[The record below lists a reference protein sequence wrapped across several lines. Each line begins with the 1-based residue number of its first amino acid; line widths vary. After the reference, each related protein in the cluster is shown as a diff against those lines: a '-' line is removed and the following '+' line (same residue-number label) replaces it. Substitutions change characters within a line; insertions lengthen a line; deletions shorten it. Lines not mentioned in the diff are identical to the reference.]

1 MNIYIFDLEVFKH
14 DWLLVAKSIDRP
26 DEEHVVIH
34 NDNLALKKFLLT
46 EPFLGGF
53 NNKHYD
59 DGIIHA
65 IYHGADNETVKKL
78 NDHIIVKRKMWWEFP
93 FLQFKKREFKSF
105 DLRDDT
111 PINLSLKAIEG
122 HLGQSIVET
131 GVDFNI
137 DRPLTKEELVKTIGY
152 CKTDV
157 DNTIRLLHERKDY
170 LNSKMSVA
178 RLKGMDEAEAL
189 SMTNAK
195 LTAAFLDAKRTDYGD
210 ELEYTPP
217 NELRIGKYQ
226 HVLDYFLDPV
236 QYTLN
241 LLEKM
246 IENETRK
253 VRIRSLDRRIEK
265 IKKLGRYETN
275 LETDI
280 AGVPHV
286 FAWGGIHGA
295 IPKFYI
301 QEEEG
306 YKIVIIDV
314 GSYYPSQM
322 LEYEY
327 ISRSVKSIKWYGQ
340 VYNMRMGAKRKGDKD
355 TSSALKLVLNT
366 CYGAMKNQ
374 YNDLFDPRNA
384 SAICITGQLLLTDL
398 IDKLESVE
406 GFELIQSNTDG
417 LVIRF
422 PINSEDAIV
431 STVTQWEKRTRM
443 GMEYTEVHALAQK
456 DVNNYVMKVGEVY
469 YYENGRKIIEK
480 KDYGN
485 LELKGGYVSLAKGG
499 NYQNNSLV
507 AVHKALV
514 SYLMDGVSI
523 EESING
529 NDNIFDFQ
537 NIAKTG
543 GTYDGTYH
551 EVDGKKVNVQKV
563 NRVYATKDKRYGT
576 LYKVKKN
583 GNADKI
589 ANLPDHCVV
598 DNEAIITI
606 DQIDKDFYIDMATKR
621 VREYIGNQK
630 ITIKKTKKS
639 EEPKVAEK
647 TMNIYK
653 KIMSVRMA
661 WLEANVQKTGIN
673 RFAEYKYFELQDIV
687 PVVMPLFD
695 TFDLYPHFSFTEEL
709 ATLDIIDI
717 DNPEH
722 TVTFSSPMRKLA
734 VKGMNEIQALG
745 GVETYQRRYLYMM
758 LLDIV
763 EQDAFDGANGKTDD
777 EVEAPKDNV
786 TTIKTKTATKS
797 NRPATQKQRADVK
810 KDLVD
815 EDGQATDI
823 QIKSI
828 KNGLKKLRSTSEENE
843 PYIKEVVLKI
853 KDGIKKPEAEDLLI
867 EIGKKVEGA

>member
-14 DWLLVAKSIDRP
+14 DWILVAKSIERP
-26 DEEHVVIH
+26 KEDYIVIH
-34 NDNLALKKFLLT
+34 NDNLALKKFLIK

-53 NNKHYD
+53 NNKQYD

-137 DRPLTKEELVKTIGY
+137 DRKLTEEELAMTIEY

-157 DNTIRLLHERKDY
+157 DNTIRLYKKRQDY
-170 LNSKMSVA
+170 LNSKKSVA
-178 RLKGMDEAEAL
+178 RLKGMDEQEAMT
-189 SMTNAK
+189 MTNAK

-217 NELRIGKYQ
+217 KELEIGKYK
-226 HVLDYFLDPV
+226 HVLDFFMDPV

-241 LLEKM
+241 DLYTQMATE
-246 IENETRK
+246 ERK
-253 VRIRSLDRRIEK
+253 VRIRSLERRIEK
-265 IKKLGRYETN
+265 IQKLGRYECN

-286 FAWGGIHGA
+286 YAWGGIHGA

-322 LEYEY
+322 LEYNY
-327 ISRSVKSIKWYGQ
+327 ISRSVASAEWYER
-340 VYNMRMGAKRKGDKD
+340 VYKMRMEAKKNGDKE

-398 IDKLESVE
+398 IDKLESVK

-422 PINSEDAIV
+422 PIESENDIV
-431 STVTQWEKRTRM
+431 ATVTEWEKRTRM

-480 KDYGN
+480 KDYGK
-485 LELKGGYVSLAKGG
+485 LELKGGYVSLANGG
-499 NYQNNSLV
+499 DYRNNSLV

-514 SYLMDGVSI
+514 NYLMDGVPI
-523 EESING
+523 EDSING
-529 NDNIFDFQ
+529 NDNVFEFQ

-543 GTYDGTYH
+543 GTYEGTYH
-551 EVDGKKVNVQKV
+551 EVDGDEVFVQKV
-563 NRVYATKDKRYGT
+563 NRVYATKDKRFGT

-589 ANLPDHCVV
+589 ANLPDHCII
-598 DNEAIITI
+598 DNDAKITL

-639 EEPKVAEK
+639 EEPLMAE
-647 TMNIYK
+647 MNIYK

-661 WLEANVQKTGIN
+661 WLDANVQKTGIN
-673 RFAEYKYFELQDIV
+673 RFAEYKYFELADIV
-687 PVVMPLFD
+687 PVIMPLFD
-695 TFDLYPHFSFTEEL
+695 TFNLYPHFSFTEEV
-709 ATLDIIDI
+709 ATMDIIDI
-717 DNPEH
+717 DNPES

-786 TTIKTKTATKS
+786 TTIKTKPATKS
-797 NRPATQKQRADVK
+797 NRPATPKQRAEVK

-815 EDGQATDI
+815 EDGKATDI

-828 KNGLKKLRSTSEENE
+828 KNGLKKLRAASDENE
-843 PYIKEVVLKI
+843 PYIKDVVLKI
-853 KDGIKKPEAEDLLI
+853 KDGISKSDAEDMLI

>member
-14 DWLLVAKSIDRP
+14 DWVFVAKSIDRP
-26 DEEHVVIH
+26 DEDHVVIH
-34 NDNLALKKFLLT
+34 NDNHALKKFLLT
-46 EPFLGGF
+46 DPFLGGF

-65 IYHGADNETVKKL
+65 IYHGADNATVKKL

-137 DRPLTKEELVKTIGY
+137 DRKLTKEELEMTIDY

-157 DNTIRLLHERKDY
+157 NNTIRLYDERQNY
-170 LNSKMSVA
+170 LNSKKAVA
-178 RLKGMDEAEAL
+178 RLKGMDEKEAM

-195 LTAAFLDAKRTDYGD
+195 LTAAFLDAKKTEYSD

-217 NELRIGKYQ
+217 EELQIGKYT
-226 HVLDYFLDPV
+226 HVLDFFMDPV
-236 QYTLN
+236 QYTINDLYTQMAT
-241 LLEKM
+241 E
-246 IENETRK
+246 ERK
-253 VRIRSLDRRIEK
+253 VRIRSLERRIEK
-265 IKKLGRYETN
+265 IQKLGRYECN

-286 FAWGGIHGA
+286 YAWGGIHGA
-295 IPKFYI
+295 RPKFYI
-301 QEEEG
+301 QAEED

-322 LEYEY
+322 LEYNY
-327 ISRSVKSIKWYGQ
+327 ISRSVASAEWYER
-340 VYNMRMGAKRKGDKD
+340 VYKMRMGAKKNGNKE
-355 TSSALKLVLNT
+355 TSNALKLVLNT

-422 PINSEDAIV
+422 PIKSEGAIV
-431 STVTQWEKRTRM
+431 STVTKWEKRTRM

-523 EESING
+523 EDSING
-529 NDNIFDFQ
+529 NDNVFEFQ

-551 EVDGKKVNVQKV
+551 EVDGKKVDVQKV

-589 ANLPDHCVV
+589 ANLPDHCII
-598 DNEAIITI
+598 DNEATITI

-639 EEPKVAEK
+639 EEPLMAE
-647 TMNIYK
+647 MNIYK

-661 WLEANVQKTGIN
+661 WLDANVQKTGIN
-673 RFAEYKYFELQDIV
+673 RFAEYKYFELADIV
-687 PVVMPLFD
+687 PVIMPLFD
-695 TFDLYPHFSFTEEL
+695 TFNLYPHFSFTEEV
-709 ATLDIIDI
+709 ATMDIIDI
-717 DNPEH
+717 DNPANK
-722 TVTFSSPMRKLA
+722 VTFSSPMRKLA

-763 EQDAFDGANGKTDD
+763 EQDAFDGSNGQSDD
-777 EVEAPKDNV
+777 ELETPNDNV
-786 TTIKTKTATKS
+786 TAIKPKTAAKS
-797 NRPATQKQRADVK
+797 NRPSTPKQRAEVK

-815 EDGQATDI
+815 ENGQATDI

-828 KNGLKKLRSTSEENE
+828 KNGLKKLRAASDDNE

-853 KDGIKKPEAEDLLI
+853 KDGISKSDAEDMLI